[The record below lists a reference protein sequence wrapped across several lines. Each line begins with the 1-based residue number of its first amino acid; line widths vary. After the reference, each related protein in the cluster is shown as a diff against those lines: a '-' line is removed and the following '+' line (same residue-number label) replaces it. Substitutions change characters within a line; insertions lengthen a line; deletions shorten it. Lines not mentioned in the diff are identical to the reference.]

1 MVERDANTWWG
12 SYALDGE
19 RVSRWRIGPLT
30 LWAQRLAGE
39 WRLAWRS
46 SGEALQDGVEFEE
59 QAAVDDIL
67 ALDNAARYAV
77 SGDDG
82 QLQLAAA
89 LADRTV
95 VTRAEQPVNLLP
107 GEDLYVYVSTPLWVR
122 VLVGQPAQQLAEI
135 PVLRLSDTWFGDSTM
150 EGELGYSARTRIRLD
165 LDNLLARP
173 HRATTAVRVKNRA
186 ADVLTLERLK
196 IPVMHLALCQ
206 AEDGRLWTHQ
216 VVYERIETSAF
227 ATLHMPDKAEQQ
239 CIHGRTRGRL
249 LAPPRL
255 EADANLVMRAFSSL
269 LRLRES

>member
-1 MVERDANTWWG
+1 MVERDDNTWWG
-12 SYALDGE
+12 DYALDGE
-19 RVSRWRIGPLT
+19 RVIRWRIGPLS

-46 SGEALQDGVEFEE
+46 SGDPLQDGLELAE

-67 ALDNAARYAV
+67 ALENAARYAV
-77 SGDDG
+77 RGDDG
-82 QLQLAAA
+82 QLQLSAA

-122 VLVGQPAQQLAEI
+122 VAVGRPARKLVEI
-135 PVLRLSDTWFGDSTM
+135 PVLRLSDTWFGDTTM
-150 EGELGYSARTRIRLD
+150 EGELGYSARSRIRLD
-165 LDNLLARP
+165 LDNVPARP

-196 IPVMHLALCQ
+196 IPVVHLALCQ

-216 VVYERIETSAF
+216 VVYERTETSAF
-227 ATLHMPDKAEQQ
+227 ATLHMPDRAEQQ

-249 LAPPRL
+249 LAPPRQ